1 MNIIFVHD
9 CRHFKVI
16 AFLHPGLEV
25 GINID
30 FLLHYVTDDTESV
43 LSTMVSP
50 KLIFAFLVM
59 YVSTETVLG
68 DIIKS

>member
-1 MNIIFVHD
+1 MACLNIILVHD

-30 FLLHYVTDDTESV
+30 FLLHCVTDDMECV
-43 LSTMVSP
+43 LSTVVSP

-59 YVSTETVLG
+59 CLQKQSLET
-68 DIIKS
+68 